1 MFIQSLSL
9 LLVRTRWAHQCGG
22 KGCWILGFWGKVLY
36 AAGVKWVMCV
46 VPLLSG
52 GAAATRQDP
61 ILASLGLGG
70 GAAPSLS
77 IPGSRSR
84 PALAQ

>member
-1 MFIQSLSL
+1 M
-9 LLVRTRWAHQCGG
+9 WG
-22 KGCWILGFWGKVLY
+22 KGMLDTGILGKVLC
-36 AAGVKWVMCV
+36 AAGVKWVMYV

-61 ILASLGLGG
+61 ILVSLGLGG
-70 GAAPSLS
+70 GAAPSLL
-77 IPGSRSR
+77 IPGSRSC